1 MRLHC
6 FFGPRGLS
14 HTDTRFA
21 LRGVFLAFA
30 MVAFGAAFP
39 AGAQI
44 LSDRISGEVAFE
56 LQNDWTYKS
65 EDRSNQNN
73 DLYATIEPSA
83 TFRLAPGWSVF
94 GHAVLEPVGSPS
106 QFENR
111 TFEDIGLYVEELFV
125 EYEADRFGARL
136 GKLNAGFGIAWDMA
150 PGVYGTDLSEDY
162 EISERIGLVGDW
174 NVYSG
179 EYGDHT
185 VSGAT
190 FFADTTIFSE
200 SFFRGK
206 GDTREE
212 DGGLS
217 NTESFKSFVIAVNG
231 SKIPGM
237 GKFGYHA
244 AFMRQAA
251 GVGNASD
258 EKSLALAGYSSFDL
272 GGDLTFEPLAEIV
285 RQIDQGGN
293 AGSDRSYITLA
304 GQFLWKGWNLALS
317 ATERYTDNTTTANNT
332 DSHFQVSAGYEFDF
346 GLAVDVGW
354 KVSED
359 SGTET
364 RTLGIL
370 AAYAIEF

>member
-1 MRLHC
+1 M
-6 FFGPRGLS
+6 
-14 HTDTRFA
+14 
-21 LRGVFLAFA
+21 
-30 MVAFGAAFP
+30 
-39 AGAQI
+39 AGENSQ
-44 LSDRISGEVAFE
+44 RVNGEVAFE
-56 LQNDWTYKS
+56 LENDWNYKS
-65 EDRSNQNN
+65 DDRSNLNN
-73 DLYATIEPSA
+73 DLYLKVEPSA
-83 TFRLAPGWSVF
+83 TVRLAQGWSVF
-94 GHAVLEPVGSPS
+94 GHAVMEPVGSVAK
-106 QFENR
+106 FEHR
-111 TFEDIGLYVEELFV
+111 VFEDIGLYVEELFF
-125 EYEADRFGARL
+125 EFSADRFGAKA
-136 GKLNAGFGIAWDMA
+136 GKLNAGFGVAWDRA
-150 PGVYGTDLSEDY
+150 PGLYGTDLAEDY
-162 EISERIGLVGDW
+162 EISERIGLVGVW
-174 NVYSG
+174 NIFSG

-200 SFFRGK
+200 SFFRGR

-212 DGGLS
+212 DGGSS
-217 NTESFKSFVIAVNG
+217 NTESFKSSVVAVNG
-231 SKIPGM
+231 SRIPGM

-258 EKSLALAGYSSFDL
+258 EKSFALAGYSSFDL
-272 GGDLTFEPLAEIV
+272 GDGLTFEPLAEIV

-293 AGSDRSYITLA
+293 IGLDRSYIVLA

-317 ATERYTDNTTTANNT
+317 ATERYIDNTTTANNT

>member
-1 MRLHC
+1 M
-6 FFGPRGLS
+6 
-14 HTDTRFA
+14 
-21 LRGVFLAFA
+21 
-30 MVAFGAAFP
+30 
-39 AGAQI
+39 
-44 LSDRISGEVAFE
+44 E
-56 LQNDWTYKS
+56 LQGLDIDVVRKGS
-65 EDRSNQNN
+65 GQPMLLLHGGGGPIAQMPFAD
-73 DLYATIEPSA
+73 
-83 TFRLAPGWSVF
+83 RLAEKFDIVAPTHPG
-94 GHAVLEPVGSPS
+94 
-106 QFENR
+106 
-111 TFEDIGLYVEELFV
+111 
-125 EYEADRFGARL
+125 
-136 GKLNAGFGIAWDMA
+136 
-150 PGVYGTDLSEDY
+150 
-162 EISERIGLVGDW
+162 
-174 NVYSG
+174 
-179 EYGDHT
+179 
-185 VSGAT
+185 
-190 FFADTTIFSE
+190 
-200 SFFRGK
+200 
-206 GDTREE
+206 
-212 DGGLS
+212 
-217 NTESFKSFVIAVNG
+217 VNG

-258 EKSLALAGYSSFDL
+258 EKSFALAGYSSFDL

-293 AGSDRSYITLA
+293 AGSDRSFITLA

-370 AAYAIEF
+370 AVYAIEF